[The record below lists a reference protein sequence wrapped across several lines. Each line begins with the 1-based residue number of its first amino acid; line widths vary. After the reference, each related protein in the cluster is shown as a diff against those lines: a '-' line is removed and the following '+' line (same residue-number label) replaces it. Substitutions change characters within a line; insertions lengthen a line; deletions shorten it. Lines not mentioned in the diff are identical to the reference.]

1 VVWLL
6 LPPLQESVS
15 SAKLAVLEGKQHEE
29 ERVRAKLA
37 ALSSRLQELNKEA
50 VALVWDYSIAVDLLS
65 YLDMYLY
72 RQD

>member
-1 VVWLL
+1 M
-6 LPPLQESVS
+6 
-15 SAKLAVLEGKQHEE
+15 LEGKQHEE